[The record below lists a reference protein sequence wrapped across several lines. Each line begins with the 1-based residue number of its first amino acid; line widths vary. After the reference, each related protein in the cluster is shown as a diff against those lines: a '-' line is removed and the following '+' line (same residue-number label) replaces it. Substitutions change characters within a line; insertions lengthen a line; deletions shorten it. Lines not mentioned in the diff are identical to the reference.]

1 MAYKFREQTEDVIE
15 CIQLIELPT
24 EINLIESLLVFLRST
39 DIFLN
44 VEYVLAN

>member
-1 MAYKFREQTEDVIE
+1 MAYNFREQTEDVIE

-24 EINLIESLLVFLRST
+24 KINLIESLFVFLKST

-44 VEYVLAN
+44 VEYVPAN